1 MILNHIWGY
10 WTTGVR
16 GLRSPWRPLPKVQPA
31 ALIVR
36 SSDER
41 LQEDPRGS
49 ALRDLGVSR
58 SSECDFFVSCR
69 FSWYFLVCL
78 FISSVIG
85 NIFLCLSIPIICSC
99 VLVVFFSLEM
109 VVGTCQ
115 VIG

>member
-58 SSECDFFVSCR
+58 SSECDFFCILSL
-69 FSWYFLVCL
+69 FL
-78 FISSVIG
+78 
-85 NIFLCLSIPIICSC
+85 
-99 VLVVFFSLEM
+99 VFFSVFIYIVCYWEYLFVFKYSYYM
-109 VVGTCQ
+109 FMCVSCFF
-115 VIG
+115 